1 MQHPSPYHRS
11 SLYAERNR
19 ICRSCRL
26 VAATFLVA
34 WLLGISTAV
43 THAQLIPDNQ
53 WAVFRQNDGL
63 LDSDLYVVLPT
74 NGAVWF
80 GGQGGVSRF
89 DGTWTTYPLVQPAV
103 ISTTAVTVTPDSRV
117 TAMLSAD
124 DHTLLVGTQDGWVW
138 RLVDGAWQE
147 HQYIGSPINAL
158 LAEGDATWVGADA
171 GLTRIEA
178 GRQTAMAAL
187 QGKKIYAL
195 HAGANGNDGL
205 IWIGA
210 SDGLWQLS
218 ADGANVHRF
227 ATANGKA
234 LPNGAATA
242 ITQDANGALWVGIE
256 SAIVQFLPDH
266 SQFQVY
272 QPFELPHTAQ
282 ISTIGV
288 GADASVWVAAD
299 NSGVVKYTFENGK
312 QVAATNY
319 GSVAGSGLDT
329 DIVRDLAVDADGAVW
344 FATPIGAS
352 RHYPGAW
359 VSVGEAFN
367 GLPIADL
374 AVDASGDLWI
384 ATDGE
389 GVIRLSNGQRT
400 RTEYYPGI
408 TDLAGAVVPEIIA
421 AADGRVWTATQN
433 GVSVFAN
440 GRWQNPIDAGALPSP
455 AVRALSAAA
464 DGLWIGVEQGL
475 AYYDFAAQ
483 TITHEPA
490 LAGQHVQD
498 LQLDGAG
505 RLWLLTEAGELLVRR
520 DDGQWLAA
528 GDMRQG
534 LPSGAP
540 IAALFVAAEQE
551 DVAFAAVEGHGI
563 FRWDGSAWAQYGLHD
578 EWLDGRILVLRLD
591 GDGRSLWIGSNIGV
605 GRLDEVGLTV
615 YDARDGAASGAIRS
629 IVPTPQDGH
638 WFGGQKGLWRF
649 ESEPSAPIL
658 SSGAIVGDVE
668 REPNAWQAYVG
679 RQLSIYFDTGDIH
692 TTADRIQVFYRVAEG
707 DQWGA
712 WKPTR
717 GRSIP
722 LAFAA
727 PGAYQIELIARDLS
741 FNYSAPVIH
750 TVNAIT
756 PPPTV
761 LVPWLGVI
769 QTRLFG
775 LMLIFA
781 AIACVGLGY
790 VGYEYLRLRRRVS
803 AAVRRRFNP
812 YVSGEP
818 VRREDMFFGRQDLVA
833 RIAATLHN
841 NSIMIH
847 GERRIGKTTLLY
859 QLANVLR
866 KVRDKSYWFLP
877 VYVDMEGTTETKLF
891 HLLMEDILGVVND
904 LAELSPDARTQIA
917 ALHFW
922 AQENGEYDDRT
933 FGRDLRT
940 IMTIL
945 EEYALVHQQG
955 RQVRLI
961 LLMDEMDTLSRFDR
975 VYQQQLRRIFM
986 RDFAATLG
994 AVVAGIELS
1003 KDWDRVESPWFNL
1016 FNEIEI
1022 QPLTHVAAR
1031 ELLVKPVQNYYRY
1044 DEDALQFILAQCE
1057 GRPFRVQ
1064 QYGLES
1070 VNHMLRQRRR
1080 QIRMEDVLYAHN
1092 LIQSEQNI
1100 QAAQAGLTRQA
1111 AVEGAGLPTPGLLLP
1126 T

>member
-19 ICRSCRL
+19 ISRACRL

-34 WLLGISTAV
+34 WLLGIATSV

-63 LDSDLYVVLPT
+63 LDSDLYVVLPV

-89 DGTWTTYPLVQPAV
+89 DGTWTTYPLAQPAV
-103 ISTTAVTVTPDSRV
+103 ISTTAGAEAPVSRV
-117 TAMLSAD
+117 TAMVFAD

-138 RLVDGAWQE
+138 RLVDGVWEE

-158 LAEGDATWVGADA
+158 LAEDDATWVGADA

-178 GRQTAMAAL
+178 GRQIAVAAL
-187 QGKKIYAL
+187 QDKKIHAL
-195 HAGANGNDGL
+195 HAGANDGL
-205 IWIGA
+205 VWIGA
-210 SDGLWQLS
+210 SDGLWQVS

-227 ATANGKA
+227 AAANGKA

-242 ITQDANGALWVGIE
+242 ITQDSSGALWVGIE
-256 SAIVQFLPDH
+256 SAIVQFLPDQ

-288 GADASVWVAAD
+288 GADASVWVAAN

-374 AVDASGDLWI
+374 AVDADDDLWI

-400 RTEYYPGI
+400 RTDYYPGI

-455 AVRALSAAA
+455 AVRALTAAA

-483 TITHEPA
+483 TLTHEPA

-505 RLWLLTEAGELLVRR
+505 RLWLLTEAGDLLVRR
-520 DDGQWLAA
+520 NDGQWLAA
-528 GDMRQG
+528 ADVRQG
-534 LPSGAP
+534 LPEGARVV
-540 IAALFVAAEQE
+540 AFFVAANQE
-551 DVAFAAVEGHGI
+551 DVAFAAVEGQGI

-591 GDGRSLWIGSNIGV
+591 DDGRSLWIGSNIGV

-629 IVPTPQDGH
+629 IVPTPQDGY

-649 ESEPSAPIL
+649 ESEPSAPVL

-668 REPNAWQAYVG
+668 REPDAWQAYVG

-707 DQWGA
+707 DRWGA

-727 PGAYQIELIARDLS
+727 PGAYQVELVARDLS
-741 FNYSAPVIH
+741 FNYSTPVIH
-750 TVNAIT
+750 TVNAVT

-769 QTRLFG
+769 QTRIFG

-790 VGYEYLRLRRRVS
+790 VGYEYLRLRRRAS

-904 LAELSPDARTQIA
+904 LAELSPGAHTQIA

-922 AQENGEYDDRT
+922 AQADGKYDDRT

-945 EEYALVHQQG
+945 EEYALAHQQA

-1080 QIRMEDVLYAHN
+1080 RIRMEDVLYAHN

>member
-11 SLYAERNR
+11 SLHAERNR
-19 ICRSCRL
+19 ISRSFRL
-26 VAATFLVA
+26 VAATILVA
-34 WLLGISTAV
+34 WLLGIATSV
-43 THAQLIPDNQ
+43 THAQLIPDRQ
-53 WAVFRQNDGL
+53 WAVFRQTDGL
-63 LDSDLYVVLPT
+63 LDSDLYVVLPA

-80 GGQGGVSRF
+80 GGQNGVSRF
-89 DGTWTTYPLVQPAV
+89 DGTWTTYPLAQPAA
-103 ISTTAVTVTPDSRV
+103 IATTTTTETSASRV
-117 TAMLSAD
+117 TALAFAD
-124 DHTLLVGTQDGWVW
+124 EHTLLVGTQDGWVW
-138 RLVDGAWQE
+138 RLVDGAWE
-147 HQYIGSPINAL
+147 EYQYIDSPINAL
-158 LAEGDATWVGADA
+158 RVNGGATWVGADA
-171 GLTRIEA
+171 GLTLIEG
-178 GRQTAMAAL
+178 GRQTVVDAL
-187 QGKKIYAL
+187 QGKRVHAL
-195 HAGANGNDGL
+195 HAGIDGDEGL
-205 IWIGA
+205 VWIGA
-210 SDGLWQLS
+210 SDGLWQIS
-218 ADGANVHRF
+218 
-227 ATANGKA
+227 
-234 LPNGAATA
+234 
-242 ITQDANGALWVGIE
+242 GALWVGIE

-266 SQFQVY
+266 SDFEVY
-272 QPFELPHTAQ
+272 QPFELAKNAAQ
-282 ISTIGV
+282 ISAIGV
-288 GADASVWVAAD
+288 DADTSVWVAAS

-367 GLPIADL
+367 GLPIANL
-374 AVDASGDLWI
+374 AVDAGGDLWI

-389 GVIRLSNGQRT
+389 GVIRLSDGQRT
-400 RTEYYPGI
+400 RTDYYPGI
-408 TDLAGAVVPEIIA
+408 TDLAGAVVPEIVTT
-421 AADGRVWTATQN
+421 ADGRVWTATQN
-433 GVSVFAN
+433 GVSVFAD
-440 GRWQNPIDAGALPSP
+440 GRWQNPIDSDALPSP
-455 AVRALSAAA
+455 AVRALAAA
-464 DGLWIGVEQGL
+464 EDGLWIGVEQGL

-483 TITHEPA
+483 TLAHEPA

-498 LQLDGAG
+498 LQLDGSG

-520 DDGQWLAA
+520 TDGQWLAA
-528 GDMRQG
+528 ENVRQG
-534 LPSGAP
+534 LPE
-540 IAALFVAAEQE
+540 AARIVAFYVARKSES
-551 DVAFAAVEGHGI
+551 DAFAAVEGHGI

-578 EWLDGRILVLRLD
+578 EWLDGRILVLRPD
-591 GDGRSLWIGSNIGV
+591 ADGRSLWIGSNIGV

-615 YDARDGAASGAIRS
+615 YDARDGAANGAIRS
-629 IVPTPQDGH
+629 ILPTPEDGY

-649 ESEPSAPIL
+649 KSEPSAPVL
-658 SSGAIVGDVE
+658 SSSAIVGDVE
-668 REPNAWQAYVG
+668 REQDAWRAFVG
-679 RQLSIYFDTGDIH
+679 RQLSIYFETGDIH
-692 TTADRIQVFYRVAEG
+692 TSADRIQVFFRIAEG

-712 WKPTR
+712 WQTTR

-741 FNYSAPVIH
+741 FNYSAPVMR

-761 LVPWLGVI
+761 VVPWFGAV
-769 QTRLFG
+769 QTRIVG
-775 LMLIFA
+775 LMLAFA
-781 AIACVGLGY
+781 AIAFVGLGY
-790 VGYEYLRLRRRVS
+790 VAYEYLRLRRRTAIAVS
-803 AAVRRRFNP
+803 RRFNP

-904 LAELSPDARTQIA
+904 LPELSPAAHTQIA

-922 AQENGEYDDRT
+922 AEGDGEYDDRT

-1022 QPLTHVAAR
+1022 QPLTHTAAR

-1080 QIRMEDVLYAHN
+1080 RIRMDDVLYAHN

-1111 AVEGAGLPTPGLLLP
+1111 AVEEAGIPTPGLLIP